1 MFQYLLLESIP
12 ALRETFSRYSAADN
26 VQYKLTT
33 DSNLVGKRIAWERIE
48 VGPLLSRGAFGEVWA
63 CRYAGKK
70 VAVKRLLQT
79 KKLTFQETAKFI
91 NEIQLTAS
99 LKHPHI
105 VRFIGVAWSSL
116 ENLAMVEEFL
126 PRGDL
131 QQFLKRSGDLMTWA
145 RDKVDMAIGIAKAID
160 YLHSRQVIHR
170 DLKARNIL
178 LTKRL
183 QPKLIDFG
191 TSRVWKLNDMTA
203 GIGTPF
209 WTAPEYF
216 YHVESR

>member
-1 MFQYLLLESIP
+1 
-12 ALRETFSRYSAADN
+12 
-26 VQYKLTT
+26 
-33 DSNLVGKRIAWERIE
+33 
-48 VGPLLSRGAFGEVWA
+48 
-63 CRYAGKK
+63 
-70 VAVKRLLQT
+70 
-79 KKLTFQETAKFI
+79 
-91 NEIQLTAS
+91 
-99 LKHPHI
+99 
-105 VRFIGVAWSSL
+105 
-116 ENLAMVEEFL
+116 MVEEFL

-203 GIGTPF
+203 
-209 WTAPEYF
+209 
-216 YHVESR
+216 